1 MGNKSA
7 LNISDFNTIEN
18 NAAQTSAPF
27 WEKSKGK
34 KTTAKKVWKQI
45 WRWTKIAIFLF
56 MMLMGLWGCFQ
67 SMFDPTVA
75 QNSAIGVGL
84 EFGFPFGTTGD
95 YRFDLQM
102 ASGAYQ
108 YNIFTNWSL
117 AHGPFYGF
125 FVWPA
130 AWIITQF
137 MWVTNTWWGGMNT
150 LLAIFLLLLFI
161 RLLTLAI
168 SLKSTLQTEKMN
180 EIQGQMAEINAK
192 YKDLKD
198 MQSRQMKQQETM
210 ALYKKYNVK
219 PFAAFE
225 QMFLTLPIFLIIFRV
240 VTIVRPIKV
249 TVLFNIWN
257 FALSPLN
264 QIFSNFV
271 NGGWPYIFFL
281 ILVAGS
287 QVISM
292 IIPQRLARKRSRLSS
307 TSSKA
312 GQDQAKK
319 TQRTQLI
326 FMIVMCVIV
335 AFSAVGV
342 GVYWFLNS
350 LFTLAQAAILHKLIL
365 RKKMKDKSASARIT
379 NFEL

>member
-18 NAAQTSAPF
+18 SAAQTSAPF
-27 WEKSKGK
+27 WEATSKKQKS
-34 KTTAKKVWKQI
+34 KKVWAQI
-45 WRWTKIAIFLF
+45 WKWSKMAIFLF

-67 SMFDPTVA
+67 SMFDKTVS

-102 ASGAYQ
+102 SAGAYQ
-108 YNIFTNWSL
+108 YNTFTNWSL
-117 AHGPFYGF
+117 LYGPFYGF

-130 AWIITQF
+130 AWLITRF
-137 MWVTNTWWGGMNT
+137 MWATNSWWGGMNT
-150 LLAIFLLLLFI
+150 LLAIFILLLFI

-168 SLKSTLQTEKMN
+168 SLKSTLQTERMN
-180 EIQGQMAEINAK
+180 EVQGQIAEINAK
-192 YKDLKD
+192 YKDMKD

-210 ALYKKYNVK
+210 ALYQKYNIK

-257 FALSPLN
+257 FAASPLN
-264 QIFSNFV
+264 RIFSDFV
-271 NGGWPYIFFL
+271 NGGWPYLFFL

-287 QVISM
+287 QVASM
-292 IIPQRLARKRSRLSS
+292 MIPQKLARTRSRMASS
-307 TSSKA
+307 ASQA
-312 GQDQAKK
+312 GQQQAKK
-319 TQRTQLI
+319 TQRTQII
-326 FMIVMCVIV
+326 FMVVMCVIV

-350 LFTLAQAAILHKLIL
+350 LFTLAQALILHKIIVH
-365 RKKMKDKSASARIT
+365 RKTKDKSATARIT
-379 NFEL
+379 NLKL

>member
-18 NAAQTSAPF
+18 AAAQTSAPF
-27 WEKSKGK
+27 WEKAKDK
-34 KTTAKKVWKQI
+34 KTTAKKVFEQI
-45 WRWTKIAIFLF
+45 WKWTKIAIFLF

-67 SMFDPTVA
+67 SMFDPTVS
-75 QNSAIGVGL
+75 QNAVIGNGL

-95 YRFDLQM
+95 FRFDLQM
-102 ASGAYQ
+102 SSTATQ
-108 YNIFTNWSL
+108 YNTFSSWSMN
-117 AHGPFYGF
+117 HGPFYGL

-137 MWVTNTWWGGMNT
+137 MWVTKNWWGGMNT

-161 RLLTLAI
+161 RLLTAGI
-168 SLKSTLQTEKMN
+168 SMKSTFQNERMT

-192 YKDLKD
+192 YKDMKD

-249 TVLFNIWN
+249 TVLFGIWN
-257 FALSPLN
+257 FAASPLT
-264 QIFSNFV
+264 QVFSSFTD
-271 NGGWPYIFFL
+271 GGWTYIFFL

-287 QVISM
+287 QVVSM
-292 IIPQRLARKRSRLSS
+292 MIPQRLARSRSRNS
-307 TSSKA
+307 TTTSEA
-312 GQDQAKK
+312 GKK
-319 TQRTQLI
+319 QYKKSQRTQLI
-326 FMIVMCVIV
+326 FMIVMTVIV
-335 AFSAVGV
+335 AFSSVGV

-350 LFTLAQAAILHKLIL
+350 LFTLLQTYIIHKIILK
-365 RKKMKDKSASARIT
+365 RRQKDKESSARIT